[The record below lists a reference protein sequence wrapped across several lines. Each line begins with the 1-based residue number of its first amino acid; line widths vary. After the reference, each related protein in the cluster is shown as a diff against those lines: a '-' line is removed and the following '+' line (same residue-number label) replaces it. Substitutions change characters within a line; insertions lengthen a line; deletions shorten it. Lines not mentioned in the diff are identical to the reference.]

1 MLTGDI
7 MIPWPQ
13 EELQPGNDKADLTA
27 GQQTHFGTLRVLVVD
42 DDFAIKVVV
51 TAMLE
56 VLGCLV
62 DRAEDGIKALDCM
75 AARHYD
81 LVLTDLNM
89 PAMDGFSLACTIRRR
104 RPNTKIVIMTG
115 TCRDDVQAMA
125 GAGQVNAWLFKPFS
139 MREVRQLINRFESL

>member
-1 MLTGDI
+1 MLAGDI
-7 MIPWPQ
+7 MISWPQ
-13 EELQPGNDKADLTA
+13 EELQPDNIKDSLTA
-27 GQQTHFGTLRVLVVD
+27 GPQARPGTLRVLVVD
-42 DDFAIKVVV
+42 DDYAIKVVV

-56 VLGCLV
+56 VLGCRV
-62 DRAEDGIKALDCM
+62 DRAEDGVKALDCM

-104 RPNTKIVIMTG
+104 RQNTKIVIMTG
-115 TCRDDVQAMA
+115 TCKDDVQSMV